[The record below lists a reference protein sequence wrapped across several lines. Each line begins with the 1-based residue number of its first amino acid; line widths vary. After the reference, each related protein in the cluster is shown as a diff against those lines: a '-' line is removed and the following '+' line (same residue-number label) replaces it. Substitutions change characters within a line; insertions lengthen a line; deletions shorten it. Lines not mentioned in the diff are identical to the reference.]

1 MFYKNFKPIGFVET
15 LVLNSSQGLLKNF
28 RLSKFKKNNAKT
40 NVISEIHSL
49 NGLLLLII
57 YMILFLK
64 NIGQVMK

>member
-49 NGLLLLII
+49 NGLLLHDTV
-57 YMILFLK
+57 FEEHRSSK
-64 NIGQVMK
+64 MK